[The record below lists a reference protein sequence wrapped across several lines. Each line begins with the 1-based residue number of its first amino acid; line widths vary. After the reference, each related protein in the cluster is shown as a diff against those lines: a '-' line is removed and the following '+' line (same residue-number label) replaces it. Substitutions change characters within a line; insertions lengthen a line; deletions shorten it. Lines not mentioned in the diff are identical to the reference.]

1 MPGLD
6 LLIIGYGMLAGNWM
20 MNPFRGRVD
29 MKNCIGFAMCHMCFR
44 NIHCKECA

>member
-29 MKNCIGFAMCHMCFR
+29 MKKMHRFCNVSYVF
-44 NIHCKECA
+44 